1 MPFHRVAILG
11 GSGFI
16 GRYIVKRLAER
27 DAVLTVGGRNAA
39 YAAVK
44 SGAVP
49 SIRFGKAIRILKA
62 PADRMA
68 DGKAE

>member
-1 MPFHRVAILG
+1 M
-11 GSGFI
+11 SDN
-16 GRYIVKRLAER
+16 ER
-27 DAVLTVGGRNAA
+27 QTYTVEEWRRRMKLGRNAA